1 MSELKLKGEY
11 GIGCGIK
18 LSQTK
23 EHFFFLT
30 LFSILLILIVGIYYP
45 SW

>member
-23 EHFFFLT
+23 EHFFFFFNT
-30 LFSILLILIVGIYYP
+30 I
-45 SW
+45 